1 MTKSAVSPID
11 QNAVGE
17 TGEPSLGPLPRY
29 IGYTLRRA
37 QVAMFRDFVRRE
49 PGLDVTPGRFS
60 LLTLIA
66 ANPGISQGALARVH
80 GLDKSTLSPAV
91 DKLAQDGL
99 IRRARVS
106 ADRRFYALSLTGEG
120 VRVLGRVSAMVA
132 RQERAM
138 AAAIAPAQA
147 ASLIDMLRRVAEAL
161 DGGGPPQ

>member
-1 MTKSAVSPID
+1 MTKGAVSPIGR
-11 QNAVGE
+11 NVVGQAE
-17 TGEPSLGPLPRY
+17 EPSLGPLPSY

-60 LLTLIA
+60 LLALIA

-99 IRRARVS
+99 IRRERAS
-106 ADRRFYALSLTGEG
+106 TDRRFYALSLTGEG
-120 VRVLGRVSAMVA
+120 VRTLGRVTAMVA

-138 AAAIAPAQA
+138 AAAIEPAEA

-161 DGGGPPQ
+161 DGGGSRQ